1 MKPRINLILTL
12 RFTDEEVRLLID
24 GLKGEEHRLQDVRR
38 DEGDLV
44 GDWLQRRLDAVEAL
58 HARLQAART

>member
-24 GLKGEEHRLQDVRR
+24 VLKGEEHRLQDVRR